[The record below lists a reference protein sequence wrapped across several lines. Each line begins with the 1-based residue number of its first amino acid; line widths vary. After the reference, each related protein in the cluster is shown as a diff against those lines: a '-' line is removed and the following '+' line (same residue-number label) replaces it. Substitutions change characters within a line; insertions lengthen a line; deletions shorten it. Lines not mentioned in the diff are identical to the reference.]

1 MYRYLVSAKSEQI
14 ILQLVNL
21 WRDSGCT
28 YNDVVF
34 NETECVYSFEG
45 FCTTVFDVMER
56 VIRVIQQIKSSGGKE
71 EFTIAGKCSTDYD
84 CSPFL
89 IDCSGNEPMIKAVQG
104 DPDDDEG
111 CYYAFCEADY
121 FEIPNLLEDE
131 SFRTFKQ
138 AVDEDLPLGGFWM
151 PLTKNGTPPLCPAN
165 ESESF
170 HIAKRRAACVCWR
183 VIRMFF
189 KNESKPSVAKGNRHR
204 ELQKCF
210 SRCLFLY
217 A

>member
-89 IDCSGNEPMIKAVQG
+89 IDCSGNEPMNKAVQG
-104 DPDDDEG
+104 DPDDD
-111 CYYAFCEADY
+111 
-121 FEIPNLLEDE
+121 
-131 SFRTFKQ
+131 
-138 AVDEDLPLGGFWM
+138 
-151 PLTKNGTPPLCPAN
+151 
-165 ESESF
+165 
-170 HIAKRRAACVCWR
+170 
-183 VIRMFF
+183 
-189 KNESKPSVAKGNRHR
+189 
-204 ELQKCF
+204 
-210 SRCLFLY
+210 
-217 A
+217 